1 MNFKMETSFA
11 PYQETIE
18 RKEFSYVS
26 PYEKESRETVV
37 KNMISTNHKYRQFMI
52 RGSQSIKEINKNR
65 YENA

>member
-1 MNFKMETSFA
+1 MNFKMEPSFA

-52 RGSQSIKEINKNR
+52 RGSQTIKEINKKK